1 MLGSDKAPY
10 FYFCMRISTFIKLFL
25 ILAIISGC
33 KDENIGNIPPVI
45 SSEKLSFTSA
55 GGAKYITL
63 DSNDKWEV
71 VSALPQW
78 VMMDLTSGEKG
89 SYEIKIKIQENSSD
103 ESRLCVVNF
112 TSPAGSVLLGIY
124 QSSKEYLNFE
134 SENDIKLLEKD
145 TTICLDVNMNVS
157 YNFRIEASDPT
168 WIEQEDDDKHWGTEI
183 KQSVINDEKLNF
195 NISRNL
201 STEIRTAKII
211 ISNDRY
217 NLSDS
222 ILIIQEGSDIKYYN
236 DGECITLQ
244 EASKGK
250 GVNLFIMG
258 DGFTIDDL
266 GENGRYEKIM
276 KQAMENFFSIEPYIT
291 YRDYFS
297 VYAVV
302 AESETD
308 NVGEGD
314 TKFQT
319 EFGAGTAIMCDDETV
334 FEYVR
339 KVKNIPDDKPVTV
352 IVPLNIDRYAGT
364 AYLYADGNSI
374 ALCPMSDELPPNDF
388 EGIIHHEAGG
398 HAFGLLCDEYV
409 YYDKEMPQSR
419 VKEIKEWQELGFYHN
434 LDFTDDLEIIRWK
447 DFVGHAKYSDVGAFE
462 GGYEYQYGVWRS
474 EENSC
479 MNNNIPYFNVQSR
492 WSIVKRIMTISG
504 TDFSISDFMENDVVN
519 KPVGSRSENMPENF
533 IPLGEPVM
541 IKNMK

>member
-1 MLGSDKAPY
+1 
-10 FYFCMRISTFIKLFL
+10 MRISTFIKLFL

-89 SYEIKIKIQENSSD
+89 SYEI
-103 ESRLCVVNF
+103 
-112 TSPAGSVLLGIY
+112 
-124 QSSKEYLNFE
+124 YLNFE

-183 KQSVINDEKLNF
+183 KQSAINDEKLYF

-222 ILIIQEGSDIKYYN
+222 IFIIQEGSDIKYYN

-266 GENGRYEKIM
+266 GENGRYEQWRI
-276 KQAMENFFSIEPYIT
+276 FSL
-291 YRDYFS
+291 
-297 VYAVV
+297 
-302 AESETD
+302 
-308 NVGEGD
+308 
-314 TKFQT
+314 
-319 EFGAGTAIMCDDETV
+319 
-334 FEYVR
+334 
-339 KVKNIPDDKPVTV
+339 
-352 IVPLNIDRYAGT
+352 LNHI
-364 AYLYADGNSI
+364 LPI
-374 ALCPMSDELPPNDF
+374 ATISRFM
-388 EGIIHHEAGG
+388 
-398 HAFGLLCDEYV
+398 LLW
-409 YYDKEMPQSR
+409 QSR
-419 VKEIKEWQELGFYHN
+419 KLTMWVKVILNFKLN
-434 LDFTDDLEIIRWK
+434 L
-447 DFVGHAKYSDVGAFE
+447 
-462 GGYEYQYGVWRS
+462 
-474 EENSC
+474 
-479 MNNNIPYFNVQSR
+479 
-492 WSIVKRIMTISG
+492 
-504 TDFSISDFMENDVVN
+504 
-519 KPVGSRSENMPENF
+519 
-533 IPLGEPVM
+533 EPVLP
-541 IKNMK
+541 

>member
-1 MLGSDKAPY
+1 
-10 FYFCMRISTFIKLFL
+10 MRISTFIKLFL

-63 DSNDKWEV
+63 ESNDKWEV

-89 SYEIKIKIQENSSD
+89 SYEIKIKTQENSSD

-112 TSPAGSVLLGIY
+112 TSPAGSVLLRIY

-183 KQSVINDEKLNF
+183 KQSAINDEKLYF

-222 ILIIQEGSDIKYYN
+222 IFIIQEGSDIKYYN

-276 KQAMENFFSIEPYIT
+276 KQTMENFFSIEPYTT

-334 FEYVR
+334 FEYVK

-374 ALCPMSDELPPNDF
+374 ALCPMSEELPPNDF
-388 EGIIHHEAGG
+388 EGIVHHEAGG
-398 HAFGLLCDEYV
+398 HGFGFLCDEYV
-409 YYDKEMPQSR
+409 YYDKEMPESR
-419 VKEIKEWQELGFYHN
+419 KDDIREWQKYGYQMN
-434 LDFTDDLEIIRWK
+434 LDFTNNPSEILWK
-447 DFVGHAKYSDVGAFE
+447 DFIGLEKYKNVGAYE
-462 GGYEYQYGVWRS
+462 GGYEYRYGVWRP

-479 MNNNIPYFNVQSR
+479 MNNNIPYYNVQSR
-492 WSIVKRIMTISG
+492 WCIVKRIMELSG
-504 TDFSISDFMENDVVN
+504 IDFSVDDFIKNDN
-519 KPVGSRSENMPENF
+519 PDYTLLNSRSSYIRFLP
-533 IPLGEPVM
+533 PLGEPVL
-541 IKNMK
+541 IK